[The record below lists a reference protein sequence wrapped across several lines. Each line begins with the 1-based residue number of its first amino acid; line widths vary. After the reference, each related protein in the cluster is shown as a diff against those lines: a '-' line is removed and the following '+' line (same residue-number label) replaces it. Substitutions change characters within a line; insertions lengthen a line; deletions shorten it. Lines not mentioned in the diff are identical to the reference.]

1 MTERQRENIVKY
13 VYDLS
18 KGIVLIVGVG
28 GAVNGQIS
36 LISAILGSATAIIFV
51 VFGFWLDR
59 KQHD

>member
-28 GAVNGQIS
+28 GAVSGQVS
-36 LISAILGSATAIIFV
+36 LISVIVGLVTAAMFLA
-51 VFGFWLDR
+51 FGFWLDG
-59 KQHD
+59 KQT